1 MEQEIHDIMNALKR
15 EGLAEH
21 ERIALRHKLKLFMH
35 EHPLRVP
42 VRIRILGAL
51 RASQQGA
58 YFFAPQRAVAVF
70 TLALFLCTGIGSSYA
85 AEHALPGDTLYFVK
99 VNINEPV
106 AGALVLSDTKK
117 AQWGVSLTERRLEEA
132 EALAAEGRLGESE
145 SRVIV
150 SLLDA
155 SRAKFD
161 ERIAALDSSE
171 SDDVLAADVR
181 SDLRSSLDAHAFVL
195 EELAAEVPAVQQAIE
210 PVISAIRQHDVEPAA
225 KTSEAIAVAASTT
238 PDIPNT
244 GADDRKA
251 KKLLER
257 KRQRAMEQ
265 LEDVRALAKKVRG
278 ELSSS
283 TMAQIRDVA
292 STTEMRI
299 DQAYTT
305 GETQYDEAIESYT
318 ESIRSVKKIKASLQ
332 AAVRLQRSGRTQ
344 SEDFVFRIAP
354 GSDRGATS
362 IDTDNDTNRKGRGEQ
377 DDKRDDNEEEV
388 HREENSNRSDERDSD
403 RNYPHGKQ
411 ETRENSTY

>member
-51 RASQQGA
+51 RVSQQGA
-58 YFFAPQRAVAVF
+58 YLFAPQRAVAVF

-99 VNINEPV
+99 VKINEPV
-106 AGALVLSDTKK
+106 AGALALSDTRK

-145 SRVIV
+145 SQVIV

-161 ERIAALDSSE
+161 ERIAALDNSE

-225 KTSEAIAVAASTT
+225 KTSEVIAIAASTT

-283 TMAQIRDVA
+283 TIAQIRDVA

-318 ESIRSVKKIKASLQ
+318 ESIRSAKKIKASLQ
-332 AAVRLQRSGRTQ
+332 AAVRLRRSGRTQ
-344 SEDFVFRIAP
+344 SDDFISRIAP
-354 GSDRGATS
+354 EGGSANSS
-362 IDTDNDTNRKGRGEQ
+362 IHADKKGRSEQ
-377 DDKRDDNEEEV
+377 DDERDDAEVQSDSEQNTRQSEEHEGG
-388 HREENSNRSDERDSD
+388 
-403 RNYPHGKQ
+403 RNYPH
-411 ETRENSTY
+411 ER